1 MIEDGET
8 TVDYDV
14 IMSHTKIQNTL
25 TPGEAILEWNLKLEM
40 NEEINT
46 NWRQVAWVEIFVWI
60 VP

>member
-46 NWRQVAWVEIFVWI
+46 NWRQVHLR
-60 VP
+60 